1 MKNVVLLAGILAMLA
16 IAGPASA
23 AIVLDFGTGSATSPA
38 GNCTLTSSTAV
49 CNNGDIGVLTVLN
62 DGTANGTYT
71 VDGGTPGVQ
80 GGILTLDTT
89 TATPTVKIVGS
100 IDCDASLLATAGN
113 PCFGK
118 AAGFQLVASGTTL
131 VLGTGMLGGLTIST
145 GVLGSVNFTDVDSK
159 SQALLTALGIASSG
173 PCVAGMCSG
182 WNLMAFEFAANVASG
197 NIYTSSSTD
206 VADAQVP
213 EPASILLLGTV
224 LFGVTRVMRRRVKA

>member
-1 MKNVVLLAGILAMLA
+1 MKNVVLLAGILTMLA

-23 AIVLDFGTGSATSPA
+23 AIVLDFGTGSATSPT
-38 GNCTLTSSTAV
+38 GNCTITTSSANCANV
-49 CNNGDIGVLTVLN
+49 GIGVLTVLN
-62 DGTANGTYT
+62 DGAANGTYI
-71 VDGGTPGVQ
+71 VDGGSPGSF
-80 GGILTLDTT
+80 GTMTLITNST
-89 TATPTVKIVGS
+89 ITIVGS
-100 IDCDASLLATAGN
+100 IDCDGGVTSTRVGN

-118 AAGFQLVASGTTL
+118 AAGFGLVASGTTL
-131 VLGTGMLGGLTIST
+131 LQGTGTFANLTITT
-145 GVLGSVNFTDVDSK
+145 GTIASVNFTDVDSK